1 MMRCPRCCVS
11 FTGDLDRCALCGAP
25 LEGAPDPSPF
35 PCIPIQR
42 QSTRARRILGAATL
56 GALAVWAVICCA
68 VRIPWT
74 YGVAAA
80 AALLVGYL
88 VTRNL
93 MVHAPNA
100 LRAVKRVCLAV
111 MACALIWFA
120 ATGNPVA
127 SSWAIPA
134 ISWAAILFDV
144 VLWAVFGSR
153 LVAEYGKYLLYDIV
167 FGAVPPLLI
176 LTGTVAWPALSWSC
190 AAAAAAMLAALLL
203 VNRRAVGE
211 EARKLFSA

>member
-11 FTGDLDRCALCGAP
+11 FTGDLDRCALCGTL
-25 LEGAPDPSPF
+25 LEGTPEPSPF

-42 QSTRARRILGAATL
+42 QSKRARRILGGATL
-56 GALAVWAVICCA
+56 GALVIWGVICLY

-74 YGVAAA
+74 YGMAAA
-80 AALLVGYL
+80 AALLAGYL
-88 VTRNL
+88 VIRNL
-93 MVHAPNA
+93 MVHAPSA
-100 LRAVKRVCLAV
+100 LRAIKRACLAI

-120 ATGNPVA
+120 ATGSPVA

-134 ISWAAILFDV
+134 IAWAAILFDV

-153 LVAEYGKYLLYDIV
+153 FVAGYGKYLLYDIV

-190 AAAAAAMLAALLL
+190 AAAAVAMLTALLIA
-203 VNRRAVGE
+203 NRRTVGE